1 MQPKRPA
8 WFDSE
13 IAWYVNE
20 WEGEAGLRGVSLEP
34 GTGGIE
40 DHDGIPDAAV
50 RAATR
55 ARRVEAAL
63 RRVGPAAEA
72 LRLAHRTLSPRLSL
86 GMRQRVEAWVE
97 AKTGEIGELV
107 QAWRQAAQ
115 EGRQERFVASV
126 ARRSIR
132 ESRRAGGALERAAA

>member
-34 GTGGIE
+34 GTGGVE
-40 DHDGIPDAAV
+40 DHDGIPDTAV

-55 ARRVEAAL
+55 ARRVEAAF
-63 RRVGPAAEA
+63 RRVGPGSEA

-97 AKTGEIGELV
+97 AKTEEIGELV

-115 EGRQERFVASV
+115 KGRQERFVVQAG
-126 ARRSIR
+126 RRSMR
-132 ESRRAGGALERAAA
+132 AAGRAGGAVERAAA